1 MSSVVADTHALI
13 WYLLDDA
20 RLSARA
26 GTALDEASAASFM
39 IFSPTISLVEA
50 TYLAEKGRITER
62 ALSLL
67 QQALEDD
74 GSPVQPIELTLDI
87 ARALRHNPR
96 NSVPDLPDRI
106 IAATALA
113 LGVPLV
119 TRDGKI
125 RASGIETI
133 W

>member
-1 MSSVVADTHALI
+1 
-13 WYLLDDA
+13 
-20 RLSARA
+20 
-26 GTALDEASAASFM
+26 
-39 IFSPTISLVEA
+39 VE
-50 TYLAEKGRITER
+50 G

-67 QQALEDD
+67 EQVLTGDD
-74 GSPVQPIELTLDI
+74 SPFQPIELTLGIAKAVRDI
-87 ARALRHNPR
+87 PR
-96 NSVPDLPDRI
+96 NSVPDLPDRV

-113 LGVPLV
+113 LALPLV